1 MTGAPS
7 TVVQQ
12 IEAPNERVDGF
23 VDAVQRRRKRGHEVE
38 AISDGS
44 NEEAS
49 LERFAV
55 DRETIARKVG
65 ARPSG
70 AWVHEVARGDRTEA
84 AGAPDRGVVREARPG
99 RAEPLR
105 EHASAFEY
113 WRLVEEREAR
123 RRHRAGNRVRRVT
136 VAVQKCAGVP
146 RLAPKE
152 IEQRVGRAGHCERED
167 AARQPFRKAKDVRSD
182 ARFNAREEGSGS
194 TEACH
199 DLVEDE
205 IDAVRVARAPE
216 VVEELRR
223 PHPHPAGTLHERF
236 RDERGQGRAM
246 LREVGLQR
254 VARFLENDLGGAG
267 AHFAPRIVR
276 NCESLAAKQQRPEDR
291 GHEVSELTHPD
302 GPERVA
308 MVRVT
313 KRANLGSLPFTTQKL
328 GLERHL
334 ERDLHRGRAV
344 VGEEAPGQAWWQP
357 PQETRRQL
365 KRGFVSESCEEHMI
379 QRRRLT
385 CQRIDQLRVTVAMH
399 ARPPTRNAVEYAAS
413 SLEDQIGPLAPDD
426 RNRRGELVLF
436 HLGKRMP
443 DMGNVHGNAVCP
455 GSGKR
460 RRHDPDDA
468 RSHCRTAGRR

>member
-123 RRHRAGNRVRRVT
+123 RRHRAGNRVCRVT
-136 VAVQKCAGVP
+136 VAVQKCARLL

-152 IEQRVGRAGHCERED
+152 IEQRVGRAGHCERKD

-199 DLVEDE
+199 DLVEDVNGCQTW
-205 IDAVRVARAPE
+205 ATSMATRSV
-216 VVEELRR
+216 
-223 PHPHPAGTLHERF
+223 
-236 RDERGQGRAM
+236 Q
-246 LREVGLQR
+246 EVGSGDVMTPMMPDRTAEQQGDDEPER
-254 VARFLENDLGGAG
+254 WE
-267 AHFAPRIVR
+267 PR
-276 NCESLAAKQQRPEDR
+276 SPLRPRTTRGSSTRSRADDR
-291 GHEVSELTHPD
+291 G
-302 GPERVA
+302 
-308 MVRVT
+308 M
-313 KRANLGSLPFTTQKL
+313 
-328 GLERHL
+328 
-334 ERDLHRGRAV
+334 
-344 VGEEAPGQAWWQP
+344 
-357 PQETRRQL
+357 
-365 KRGFVSESCEEHMI
+365 
-379 QRRRLT
+379 
-385 CQRIDQLRVTVAMH
+385 
-399 ARPPTRNAVEYAAS
+399 
-413 SLEDQIGPLAPDD
+413 LA
-426 RNRRGELVLF
+426 
-436 HLGKRMP
+436 
-443 DMGNVHGNAVCP
+443 
-455 GSGKR
+455 
-460 RRHDPDDA
+460 
-468 RSHCRTAGRR
+468 